1 MTRDTERQRRLR
13 IRDGIEILLRK
24 YGRKAARKDKVV
36 GDLTTDRRKEVILL
50 AFNDLDKCGYAMH
63 SPHDLKE
70 KHVRAL
76 VEYWEK
82 KALKPATIMNRI
94 STLRV
99 LARWIG
105 KQGMIKESTEYVQ
118 DPSNARVHRAASEDH
133 SWSAS
138 GIDTDAMIDLVKA
151 SDKRVGVM
159 LQLMKA
165 YGLRR
170 REAVMFKPHH
180 ADQLDG
186 VAIRVRDGTKGGRE
200 RIVMIETEEQKTALA
215 ESKKIAVSKN
225 AHIGHPDHTLKQA
238 LTHFDYVMGKFGIT
252 RSGLGVTS
260 HGLRHQAL
268 NDKYERIAGI
278 PSPVRGGKKNE
289 GDEFRKGVA
298 RIQVA
303 EMAGHSRE
311 SISTAY
317 LGSFLSVKR
326 NADGEPLP
334 GEEDKARRL
343 KLLLSGMDASDK
355 TLLKE
360 LLNDNDSND
369 SEGKDN
375 GNDSGEIPCT
385 SSTKTDP
392 DSHTKSLGN

>member
-1 MTRDTERQRRLR
+1 MTQDEQRQRRLR
-13 IRDGIEILLRK
+13 IRDGIDTLLRK
-24 YGRKAARKDKVV
+24 YGKKAARKDKVV

-50 AFNDLDKCGYAMH
+50 AFNDLEKCGYAMH

-82 KALKPATIMNRI
+82 KELKPATIMNRI

-105 KQGMIKESTEYVQ
+105 KQGMIKESTEYVH
-118 DPSNARVHRAASEDH
+118 DPDNARVHRAASEDH
-133 SWSAS
+133 SWSAV
-138 GIDTDAMIDLVKA
+138 GIDTDAMIDMVKA

-165 YGLRR
+165 FGLRR
-170 REAVMFKPHH
+170 REAVMFKPHQ

-215 ESKKIAVSKN
+215 EAKKIAISKH

-252 RSGLGVTS
+252 RNGLGVTS

-268 NDKYERIAGI
+268 NDKYERMAGI
-278 PSPVRGGKKNE
+278 PSPVRGGQKGE
-289 GDEFRKGVA
+289 GDEFRKGLA
-298 RIQVA
+298 RLHVA

-326 NADGEPLP
+326 NANGEPLP
-334 GEEDKARRL
+334 GKEDKAESL
-343 KLLLSGMDASDK
+343 KRLLSGMDDSDK
-355 TLLKE
+355 KLLKE
-360 LLNDNDSND
+360 LLNESSND
-369 SEGKDN
+369 SHGTI
-375 GNDSGEIPCT
+375 GAIPCT

-392 DSHTKSLGN
+392 DSHTKP